1 MNRVFTLLSAANHR
15 VTLVSPHP
23 PSAGVSAIP
32 AIHPSDALLLA
43 ILIVVGCAMLV
54 IRMVNFVLGSLVSQL
69 VQIAVAVMARVL
81 ILTIVIAVLIAIV
94 LTHR

>member
-1 MNRVFTLLSAANHR
+1 MNRVLTLLSAVNHR

-32 AIHPSDALLLA
+32 AVHPSDALALA

-54 IRMVNFVLGSLVSQL
+54 IRMVNFALGSLVSQL
-69 VQIAVAVMARVL
+69 VQIAVAVMVRVL
-81 ILTIVIAVLIAIV
+81 ILTIVIAVFIAIV